1 MGCCPSRYSGVRD
14 GGSGLSSPPQIAFL
28 GLDGSGKTTLM
39 YKTLIPEWVGI
50 AGSLPPTSAFHYER
64 LQRGKLQI
72 GMWDLSGALALRGS
86 WSAFYRYVDLWC
98 VVYVI
103 NLLET
108 QEDRLTENK
117 AILMQ
122 LANEACLKAAC
133 IVVVLNT
140 MGTPPESAPVPPSQL
155 VSRLGLYEVASTEG
169 QRIKWFVVDCR
180 KGETDPQWAE
190 AFRFILDRFHRIIY
204 PPPPPPKRKEKKGG
218 AQEGVPVVPED
229 ADAP

>member
-39 YKTLIPEWVGI
+39 YKTLIPG
-50 AGSLPPTSAFHYER
+50 
-64 LQRGKLQI
+64 
-72 GMWDLSGALALRGS
+72 ALRGS